1 MARWGRVDY
10 RQWVK
15 FRDRLE
21 KLEAVDIPK
30 FQEDSVRELA
40 DRLLR
45 KAKRKTP
52 TGKKPRFD
60 GIKTVKVKGTKRSRT
75 FMTAKWTAYQQYWA
89 GYVGGELKRNWKIG
103 NVVKNGTVFEV
114 EVFNQTPYASYV
126 EFGHRQT
133 PGRYVPALGKIL
145 KRGWVTGKFMLTI
158 SEKELQKDADKI
170 VERKLE
176 ALLKEAFNGNGQ

>member
-21 KLEAVDIPK
+21 KLQSADIPK
-30 FQEDSVRELA
+30 FQEDMVQELA
-40 DRLLR
+40 NRLWR
-45 KAKRKTP
+45 KVIKRTP
-52 TGKKPRFD
+52 VGKKPKFE
-60 GIKTVKVKGTKRSRT
+60 GSKTVKVKGARRSRT
-75 FMTAKWTAYQQYWA
+75 FMSAKWERYQQYWA

-103 NVVKNGTVFEV
+103 NVVKNGAVFHV
-114 EVFNQTPYASYV
+114 EVFNQTPYASHV

-133 PGRYVPALGKIL
+133 PGRFVPALGKRL
-145 KRGWVTGKFMLTI
+145 KKGWVTGKFMLTI

-170 VERKLE
+170 VERKLD
-176 ALLKEAFNGNGQ
+176 ALLKEVFNGNGQ